1 MEAAEDRKNVLWY
14 RTEAKT
20 GWKPFLWETEEL
32 GAMLYGG
39 ALDEKIQVDESTFW
53 SGEPSDQ
60 NDLPE
65 TKELTQKIREAL
77 LEKDYEKA
85 DKLGKTMW
93 AEKEITEQ
101 ICPQET

>member
-14 RTEAKT
+14 RTEAKNWMEALPL
-20 GWKPFLWETEEL
+20 GNGRL

-65 TKELTQKIREAL
+65 TKG
-77 LEKDYEKA
+77 A
-85 DKLGKTMW
+85 D
-93 AEKEITEQ
+93 AEN
-101 ICPQET
+101 PGGSA